1 MWQIRRVRTALGKPF
16 AERPPP
22 LPSGALPSVTLG
34 KVFAECKQIFAEC
47 NQHSAK
53 KGSLVVVVS
62 HGNLERNR
70 RKRNK
75 KKVLY

>member
-53 KGSLVVVVS
+53 TVNPVVL
-62 HGNLERNR
+62 G
-70 RKRNK
+70 
-75 KKVLY
+75 KVAVAEHA